1 MAAFKDKKN
10 GTWYV
15 QFRYTDWTGE
25 RQQKLK
31 RGFTTKREAQE
42 WEREFLRTKR
52 ADPDMSFE
60 SFVKLYEQD
69 IKPKIRLNTWLTKES
84 VIESKILPYFKKR
97 KLSEITP
104 RDVLTWQ
111 NQMLK
116 QKDKT
121 GQPYSPTYLKN
132 INNQLS
138 AIFNHAVRF
147 YGLHENPVRRAGAI
161 GEKESEEM
169 LFWTKE
175 EFLQFI
181 DAMMDKPMLYYAFE
195 ILYWCG
201 IREGELLALTP
212 ADFNFKEKTLRIN
225 KSYQRIKGEDVIT
238 PPKTKKS
245 IRTITI
251 PDFLCD
257 EIQDYF
263 KQFYSLPEDA
273 RVFPLSK
280 HQLTRGMEYSCKQSG
295 VKKIRIHDLR
305 HSHVSLLINMG
316 YSAVA
321 IGNRVGHESVDITF
335 RYAHMFPTVQKEMA
349 TKLNEERSA

>member
-52 ADPDMSFE
+52 SDQDIMCE

-147 YGLHENPVRRAGAI
+147 YGLHENPVRKAGI
-161 GEKESEEM
+161 MGEKESNEM

-175 EFLQFI
+175 EFLLFI

-212 ADFNFKEKTLRIN
+212 ADFTFKGKTLRIN

-273 RVFPLSK
+273 RAFPLSK
-280 HQLTRGMEYSCKQSG
+280 NQLTRGMEYGCKQSG
-295 VKKIRIHDLR
+295 VKKIRIHNLR